1 MKTEESDG
9 QELKYLTKKEIQLN
23 PRLNTQEN
31 DELLSIQDKSVFNRN
46 FQNSFNLMKR
56 LGHGSFGEV
65 YEVKDKI
72 NVDSFAVRKVPLK
85 SKFGSFSRENNLEHF
100 FR

>member
-1 MKTEESDG
+1 MT
-9 QELKYLTKKEIQLN
+9 TKEIQLN
-23 PRLNTQEN
+23 PRSNIQPNE
-31 DELLSIQDKSVFNRN
+31 ELLSIQDKSVFDRK

-56 LGHGSFGEV
+56 LGQESFGEV

-72 NVDSFAVRKVPLK
+72 NADSFTVKKVPLK
-85 SKFGSFSRENNLEHF
+85 SKLGSFFDQIILNIF